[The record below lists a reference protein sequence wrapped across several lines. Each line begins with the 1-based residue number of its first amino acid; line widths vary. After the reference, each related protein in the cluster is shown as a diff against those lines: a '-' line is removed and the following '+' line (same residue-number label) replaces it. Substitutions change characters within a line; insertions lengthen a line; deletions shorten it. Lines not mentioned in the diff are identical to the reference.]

1 MNKKSIGV
9 LPETQ
14 MILCRLGERI
24 KMARIRRQMTVEEVA
39 ETAGISRTTLWS
51 IEKGSPS
58 VVIGAYATVLHV
70 LDKMDIDLQLVAKDE
85 ILSSKIQGINIKSK
99 IRKSKTFLEN

>member
-1 MNKKSIGV
+1 MNKKSGNV
-9 LPETQ
+9 LSETQ

-39 ETAGISRTTLWS
+39 ETASISRTTLWS

-58 VVIGAYATVLHV
+58 VAIGAYASVLHT
-70 LDKMDIDLQLVAKDE
+70 LDKMDTDLTLVARDE
-85 ILSSKIQGINIKSK
+85 ILCDKIQSINLNSK
-99 IRKSKTFLEN
+99 IRKHNANC